1 MANEKQKKDQPI
13 IVEVGGLRA
22 ECYSD
27 SIVLTWRELT
37 EYNSEDDPVIYQVY
51 YKEKDLDESWQTVLA
66 DPGVVTLTE
75 LQPDT
80 EYSIFVKAYND
91 AGTLGSFPES
101 DDFMVARTALPLD
114 EEAPTVISSELVV
127 TERTSTTLSV
137 KWNAASDNETE
148 ADQIRYEVYLNGAL
162 KKDEEGITFFSFTE
176 LKANTQYTISVKAY
190 DEAGNVLVYPDFL
203 TKTLDDRAPIV
214 NNPNLAV
221 KDRSAKSI
229 TIQWIPAT
237 DNDTKPDEILYKV
250 LRNGIVEREEKGIS
264 SHTFT
269 GLEPNTE
276 YTFCVKAYDAAGNE
290 LEYLETSEMTLD
302 DQAPTVSIP
311 NLTVTDRKTDSIS
324 IQWNAASDN
333 DTAGSQIRYEVYLNG
348 SLKHNA
354 NGITSY
360 TFTRLTPNT
369 QYTFSV
375 KAVDESGNV
384 LPYSTVSAKTLD
396 DKAPTVSSKKI
407 TISDVT
413 RDSFKISWNA
423 ASDNDTKANQ
433 IRYEV
438 YLNGSLKHNANGIT
452 SYTFTGLTPFT
463 QYNAIVKAFD
473 EAGNSLQYLDVS
485 TKTLDD
491 KAPTVSNAKITA
503 DCKINSIAITWNA
516 ASDNDTAANQIR
528 YEVYLNGELKQ
539 NAKGITSYTFTGLTP
554 NTSYSFYV
562 KAFDTAENPLLYPT
576 VSTKTLD
583 NQRPTAGNRA
593 ITISDVTRNSF
604 KASWNAANDN
614 DTPSSSIK
622 YRVFLH
628 VGGKWVQQYEANG
641 ITSYTFTGLTPNT
654 QYFVYVSAK
663 DASGNELKYPD
674 DTSST
679 PAKTKDNQRPTASN
693 RAITISDRTTTSFKA
708 SWYAASDN
716 DTASNS
722 IKYRVYLYVG
732 GKWVLKQEANGI
744 TSYTF
749 TGLTPNT
756 QYYVYVSA
764 RDASD
769 NELKYPD
776 DSHSTPAKTKDNQRP
791 TASNRAITISNCT
804 PNSFK
809 ASWNAASDNDTAS
822 SSIKYRVYLYVEGK
836 WVFKHE
842 DYGITSYTFTGLTP
856 NTQYY
861 VYVSARDAS
870 DNELKYPNDTNS
882 TPAKTLRPR
891 VNRLSV
897 MVKQGASVLS
907 GTQCICLELTYK
919 AVQINSNGAVTGRSQ
934 GSWKYKW
941 ASKNTAT
948 TVIEL
953 PAGWYI
959 ENNQVYIY
967 IDSRKAASAGL
978 DKWKKCSDGYVD
990 VTGGNLILELSGSYY
1005 SHNVSFK
1012 KL

>member
-101 DDFMVARTALPLD
+101 DDFMVARTTPPLD

-348 SLKHNA
+348 SLKHHA

-375 KAVDESGNV
+375 KALDESGNV

-396 DKAPTVSSKKI
+396 DKAPTVSSKTI

-438 YLNGSLKHNANGIT
+438 YLNGSLKHNANGIM

-473 EAGNSLQYLDVS
+473 EAGNSLQYLDAS

-654 QYFVYVSAK
+654 QY
-663 DASGNELKYPD
+663 
-674 DTSST
+674 
-679 PAKTKDNQRPTASN
+679 
-693 RAITISDRTTTSFKA
+693 
-708 SWYAASDN
+708 
-716 DTASNS
+716 
-722 IKYRVYLYVG
+722 
-732 GKWVLKQEANGI
+732 
-744 TSYTF
+744 
-749 TGLTPNT
+749 
-756 QYYVYVSA
+756 
-764 RDASD
+764 
-769 NELKYPD
+769 
-776 DSHSTPAKTKDNQRP
+776 
-791 TASNRAITISNCT
+791 
-804 PNSFK
+804 
-809 ASWNAASDNDTAS
+809 
-822 SSIKYRVYLYVEGK
+822 
-836 WVFKHE
+836 
-842 DYGITSYTFTGLTP
+842 
-856 NTQYY
+856 Y

-870 DNELKYPNDTNS
+870 DNELKYPNIGPLPSVTVPLPVLKHLGMRQVTMTRLALPSS
-882 TPAKTLRPR
+882 TESISMSEA
-891 VNRLSV
+891 
-897 MVKQGASVLS
+897 
-907 GTQCICLELTYK
+907 
-919 AVQINSNGAVTGRSQ
+919 
-934 GSWKYKW
+934 
-941 ASKNTAT
+941 
-948 TVIEL
+948 
-953 PAGWYI
+953 
-959 ENNQVYIY
+959 
-967 IDSRKAASAGL
+967 
-978 DKWKKCSDGYVD
+978 
-990 VTGGNLILELSGSYY
+990 SGSLNRKPMV
-1005 SHNVSFK
+1005 SHPIPSRG
-1012 KL
+1012 

>member
-101 DDFMVARTALPLD
+101 DDFMVARTTLPLD

-348 SLKHNA
+348 SLKHHA

-375 KAVDESGNV
+375 KALDESGNV

-396 DKAPTVSSKKI
+396 DKAPTVSSKTI

-438 YLNGSLKHNANGIT
+438 YLNGSLKHNANGIM

-473 EAGNSLQYLDVS
+473 EAGNSLQYLDAS

-491 KAPTVSNAKITA
+491 KEP
-503 DCKINSIAITWNA
+503 D
-516 ASDNDTAANQIR
+516 
-528 YEVYLNGELKQ
+528 
-539 NAKGITSYTFTGLTP
+539 
-554 NTSYSFYV
+554 
-562 KAFDTAENPLLYPT
+562 PL
-576 VSTKTLD
+576 
-583 NQRPTAGNRA
+583 
-593 ITISDVTRNSF
+593 
-604 KASWNAANDN
+604 
-614 DTPSSSIK
+614 
-622 YRVFLH
+622 
-628 VGGKWVQQYEANG
+628 
-641 ITSYTFTGLTPNT
+641 
-654 QYFVYVSAK
+654 
-663 DASGNELKYPD
+663 
-674 DTSST
+674 
-679 PAKTKDNQRPTASN
+679 
-693 RAITISDRTTTSFKA
+693 
-708 SWYAASDN
+708 
-716 DTASNS
+716 
-722 IKYRVYLYVG
+722 
-732 GKWVLKQEANGI
+732 
-744 TSYTF
+744 
-749 TGLTPNT
+749 
-756 QYYVYVSA
+756 
-764 RDASD
+764 
-769 NELKYPD
+769 
-776 DSHSTPAKTKDNQRP
+776 
-791 TASNRAITISNCT
+791 
-804 PNSFK
+804 
-809 ASWNAASDNDTAS
+809 
-822 SSIKYRVYLYVEGK
+822 
-836 WVFKHE
+836 
-842 DYGITSYTFTGLTP
+842 
-856 NTQYY
+856 
-861 VYVSARDAS
+861 
-870 DNELKYPNDTNS
+870 
-882 TPAKTLRPR
+882 
-891 VNRLSV
+891 
-897 MVKQGASVLS
+897 
-907 GTQCICLELTYK
+907 
-919 AVQINSNGAVTGRSQ
+919 
-934 GSWKYKW
+934 
-941 ASKNTAT
+941 
-948 TVIEL
+948 
-953 PAGWYI
+953 
-959 ENNQVYIY
+959 
-967 IDSRKAASAGL
+967 
-978 DKWKKCSDGYVD
+978 
-990 VTGGNLILELSGSYY
+990 
-1005 SHNVSFK
+1005 
-1012 KL
+1012 